1 MRGCLNTHT
10 ASRLPG
16 CPESPLTRTRNCIF
30 LTPNGTT
37 QVCAVTNTQREKARE
52 RARCGGV
59 VLGLSPD
66 SHHGQTCSGVALAIT
81 TSSALRVLR
90 WLFGR
95 VVLRAAAHGQFGTLE
110 SCDGGPFRVTPWS
123 LSSRVGTLVPLVV
136 GTTAL
141 LKPQCDRHLVI
152 LMSIYLFWI
161 AGIKQ
166 FWRHWPEQVCAKCQI
181 VDGTPNYLP
190 TPEVPARIA
199 ETFPEWRHKLRF
211 AMVLRD
217 PVERAESHWGHA
229 SRLAKSSHSVAWATN
244 LVEGHTLSSKT
255 KMCNKTHIGCL
266 RRFGPSLGPKDDLVG
281 YASCMRG
288 CQLLTYG
295 LYDAQVA
302 AWYNHFDPRQFCI
315 ITSEYLKEHTQ
326 EAVHRVA
333 AFFHLDTLKFPPAM
347 KAHGRS
353 HEHKD
358 VVPALEHFYN
368 NQPSVTRNT
377 ANSHGGWL
385 GCAVDAAVQAES
397 DHALQ

>member
-30 LTPNGTT
+30 LTPN
-37 QVCAVTNTQREKARE
+37 
-52 RARCGGV
+52 
-59 VLGLSPD
+59 
-66 SHHGQTCSGVALAIT
+66 
-81 TSSALRVLR
+81 
-90 WLFGR
+90 
-95 VVLRAAAHGQFGTLE
+95 
-110 SCDGGPFRVTPWS
+110 
-123 LSSRVGTLVPLVV
+123 
-136 GTTAL
+136 
-141 LKPQCDRHLVI
+141 
-152 LMSIYLFWI
+152 
-161 AGIKQ
+161 GIKQ

-333 AFFHLDTLKFPPAM
+333 AFFHLDTLK
-347 KAHGRS
+347 
-353 HEHKD
+353 
-358 VVPALEHFYN
+358 
-368 NQPSVTRNT
+368 
-377 ANSHGGWL
+377 
-385 GCAVDAAVQAES
+385 
-397 DHALQ
+397 